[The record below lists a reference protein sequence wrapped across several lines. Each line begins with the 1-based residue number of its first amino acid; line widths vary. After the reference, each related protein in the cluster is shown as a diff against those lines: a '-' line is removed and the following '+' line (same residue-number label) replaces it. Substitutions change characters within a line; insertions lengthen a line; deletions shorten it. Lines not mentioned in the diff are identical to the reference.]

1 MPALPDNVP
10 RGLFAAAVV
19 LCLAGFIAIIFAS
32 GSLAILG
39 IGTLLVLAGGGIGLK
54 LGLDLWKATE

>member
-1 MPALPDNVP
+1 MPELPDNIP
-10 RGLFAAAVV
+10 RGLLAAAVG
-19 LCLAGFIAIIFAS
+19 LAFVGFIAIIFAS

-39 IGTLLVLAGGGIGLK
+39 IGTLLVLAGGGLGLK

>member
-1 MPALPDNVP
+1 MPELPDNIP
-10 RGLFAAAVV
+10 RSLLAAAVV

-39 IGTLLVLAGGGIGLK
+39 IGTLLVLAGGGLGLK

>member
-1 MPALPDNVP
+1 MPELPDNIP
-10 RGLFAAAVV
+10 RRLLAAAVV

-39 IGTLLVLAGGGIGLK
+39 IGTLLVLAGGGLGLK